1 MIAARRKRARPR
13 RLSAGGVFSGGAVVG
28 GLAAYFL
35 DPAAGRRRRHLARDR
50 TAGMLRRG
58 ARSAARAVRT
68 RAAVTLGHGRGLV
81 HRLRPPGLEPL
92 DDVELAHKVESILFR
107 AAAVPK
113 GRLNINAE
121 KGTIFL
127 RGQID
132 SPELVSEL
140 ERRVR
145 EIAGVHDVENLL
157 HLPGTPAPASHG
169 RTKAPETE
177 RAG

>member
-13 RLSAGGVFSGGAVVG
+13 RLSAGGVFSAGAVGG
-28 GLAAYFL
+28 GLAAYFF
-35 DPAAGRRRRHLARDR
+35 DPAGGRRRRHLARDR

-58 ARSAARAVRT
+58 ARSSARAVRT
-68 RAAVTLGHGRGLV
+68 RAAVMLGHSRGLV
-81 HRLRPPGLEPL
+81 HRLRPLGPEPL

-107 AAAVPK
+107 DPAVPK

-127 RGQID
+127 RGQVD

-140 ERRVR
+140 EHRVR

-157 HLPGTPAPASHG
+157 HLPGTRAPASHG
-169 RTKAPETE
+169 RTKAPEAE
-177 RAG
+177 REG